1 MSYLFLETASG
12 LHSVHACA
20 GTGEEFKTPVAGK
33 YQIQC
38 WGAEARA
45 SGAYTCG
52 TINLKTS
59 YTLFVYAGD
68 FVDGHIAREL
78 SVPAVFNGGGGFT
91 VGQVDYN
98 NSTGGGATDIRLAG
112 GEWNNFNSLK
122 SRIMVA
128 AGAGGSITPYQ
139 NAPFGGGLSSPL
151 ADGGER
157 PSFPEYTT
165 AEGCGQTYGYKFGEG
180 ETCIKKDGAGLARSG
195 GGGGYYGG
203 YANGCAG
210 SGGSSF
216 ISGYTGCNAISA
228 NSTENNIIHT
238 GQPNHYSG
246 LVFTKA
252 EMKSGAE
259 SHPIPY
265 VGGTGS
271 TYLGRGWAKMTWQY

>member
-1 MSYLFLETASG
+1 MGNE
-12 LHSVHACA
+12 
-20 GTGEEFKTPVAGK
+20 
-33 YQIQC
+33 
-38 WGAEARA
+38 
-45 SGAYTCG
+45 
-52 TINLKTS
+52 
-59 YTLFVYAGD
+59 
-68 FVDGHIAREL
+68 
-78 SVPAVFNGGGGFT
+78 
-91 VGQVDYN
+91 DYN
-98 NSTGGGATDIRLAG
+98 NSTGGGATDIRLVG

-128 AGAGGSITPYQ
+128 AGAGGSIGPSFAYPY
-139 NAPFGGGLSSPL
+139 GGGLTSSTT
-151 ADGGER
+151 DGGAVNLKKTH
-157 PSFPEYTT
+157 PEYSI
-165 AEGCGQTYGYKFGEG
+165 AEGATQTTGYSFGIG
-180 ETCIKKDGAGLARSG
+180 ETCTKTSSMGTARSG

-203 YANGCAG
+203 YAIGCAG

-271 TYLGRGWAKMTWQY
+271 KYLGRGWAKMTWQY